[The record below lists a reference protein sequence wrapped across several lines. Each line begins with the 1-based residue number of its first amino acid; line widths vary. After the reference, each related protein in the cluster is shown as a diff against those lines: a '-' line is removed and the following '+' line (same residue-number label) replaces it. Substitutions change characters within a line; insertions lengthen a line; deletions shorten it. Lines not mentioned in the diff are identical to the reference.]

1 MLLVTLTAMDGGAEG
16 KLVGVPVPLV
26 ARREGCE
33 DFNVSPLKVFKI
45 CPPAL
50 NVFDTR
56 P

>member
-16 KLVGVPVPLV
+16 ELVGVSVV